1 VKLPSADDTEGAT
14 PCGKYAIAKKHKIA
28 QISIALVNLG
38 YFINGFR
45 CVKIRAQSVPVIM

>member
-38 YFINGFR
+38 YFINGSR